1 MFALTPYTT
10 TRLRDFQAGLLLLFS
25 HGGSPQEPQLVLHA
39 LQLPV
44 RL

>member
-1 MFALTPYTT
+1 MLALTPYTT
-10 TRLRDFQAGLLLLFS
+10 TRLRDFQPGLLLFS
-25 HGGSPQEPQLVLHA
+25 HGASPQEPQLVLHA

>member
-10 TRLRDFQAGLLLLFS
+10 TRLRDFQPGLLLFS
-25 HGGSPQEPQLVLHA
+25 HGAPQEPQLVLHA